1 MSSTEVLSPVY
12 RSGSSAMSELQGD
25 DQFSQH
31 DENPLE
37 QGQTS
42 SIQATPS
49 HMSRQDPM
57 ERLSVQCATENVR
70 DDEPPPPYEDP
81 SAGAPQIAPIE
92 YSCENSPQLV
102 MSPHEDFEAPVP
114 PPRNPNRP
122 VSHISSQQSALRS
135 SQESP
140 ASARP
145 SLPHGRSS
153 TSSQPVISP
162 EYMGPAQ
169 SAKAR
174 EAGFDIMPP
183 PTERTDS
190 ASSLPSIKMIGSH
203 EPLHHIR
210 EAGKLIAYLVP
221 FPKPRLQGVDPAQV
235 PNRFLVYTPPTP
247 PLSKPAPGEKESKWH
262 KTQRT
267 WQEDVRKATMSNA
280 SGATWKGFKA
290 KTTRAIGKGVSMT
303 KTSNLEFLDRVSV
316 GAIES
321 SVPESPPPTPDAS
334 QTSESPSSLPSALSV
349 MGAGVD
355 FNPNAPKRSKTTVTE
370 PKPKALEDL
379 TLIYPPSL
387 PLDPEQIRAE
397 FVESL
402 LRTRTKSQRD
412 AVLASSLLPFAAAVD
427 LSLILT
433 FGGLMEVSAVW
444 AHSSIRGAK
453 TSKQMTK
460 GLKAAEE
467 KPEIKGCTCGN
478 HEHEFGAEHNVK
490 GKNKGIQLSMQ
501 ANTQIEVMSRYLE
514 MMCLEREFSMFP
526 QLDARIGDVNE
537 WAVLEAI
544 GWQPKKREGHEL
556 DLEDSKGLIEHLTP
570 EQDEAWQVR
579 EAKEDLR
586 RIMKKAASEWVSWC
600 KSYAKDADAAL
611 KK

>member
-12 RSGSSAMSELQGD
+12 RSGSSAMSELHGD
-25 DQFSQH
+25 DQFSQQH

-49 HMSRQDPM
+49 HLSRHDPM
-57 ERLSVQCATENVR
+57 ERLSIQCPPEHVQ

-102 MSPHEDFEAPVP
+102 LPPHEELEAPVP

-122 VSHISSQQSALRS
+122 ISQISSQP
-135 SQESP
+135 SP
-140 ASARP
+140 LSPETQASARP
-145 SLPHGRSS
+145 SFQGCSS
-153 TSSQPVISP
+153 TSSHSAISP

-169 SAKAR
+169 LAKAR

-183 PTERTDS
+183 ATERTDS
-190 ASSLPSIKMIGSH
+190 ASGLPSINIIASN
-203 EPLHHIR
+203 EPLQHIR
-210 EAGKLIAYLVP
+210 EAGKLMAYLIP
-221 FPKPRLQGVDPAQV
+221 FPKPRLQGVDPAKV

-290 KTTRAIGKGVSMT
+290 KTTRAIGRGVSMT

-321 SVPESPPPTPDAS
+321 AVPQSPPSTPDAS
-334 QTSESPSSLPSALSV
+334 QTTESPSSLPSALSV

-370 PKPKALEDL
+370 SKPKALEDL

-412 AVLASSLLPFAAAVD
+412 AVVASSLLPFAAAVD
-427 LSLILT
+427 LSLLLT
-433 FGGLMEVSAVW
+433 FGGLSEVSAVW

-453 TSKQMTK
+453 TSKKMTK

-467 KPEIKGCTCGN
+467 KPEIQGCTCGN
-478 HEHEFGAEHNVK
+478 HEHEFGAVHNVK

-501 ANTQIEVMSRYLE
+501 ANPRIEVLSRYLE
-514 MMCLEREFSMFP
+514 MMCLQREFSMFP

-544 GWQPKKREGHEL
+544 GWQPKKREGYEL

-579 EAKEDLR
+579 EAKDDLR
-586 RIMKKAASEWVSWC
+586 RIMKKGASEWVSWC
-600 KSYAKDADAAL
+600 KSYQKDAEAAL